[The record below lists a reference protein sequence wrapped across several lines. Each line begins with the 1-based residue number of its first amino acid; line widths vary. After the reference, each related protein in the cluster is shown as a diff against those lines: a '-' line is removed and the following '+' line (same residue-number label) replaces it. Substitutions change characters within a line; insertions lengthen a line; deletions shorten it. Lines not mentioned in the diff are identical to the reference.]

1 MTIEAVIHTLII
13 LAATV
18 WVGGYPYSRLTAPNG
33 HTAAAATRQWLTVL
47 AWTVGPILALEFAA
61 YMVIGVALL
70 VGRRRQH
77 HVMWNGGCP
86 DDA

>member
-18 WVGGYPYSRLTAPNG
+18 WAGGYLYSRLTAPNG

-61 YMVIGVALL
+61 FTVVGGSRL
-70 VGRRRQH
+70 VGRLRQH
-77 HVMWNGGCP
+77 HVMWNGG
-86 DDA
+86 